1 MIKKNL
7 LHSFWPVIIGEFHN
21 PEHSLIKKDLINFL
35 KEYEE
40 KNPIQQHDDKDYH
53 TNFNLYESKY
63 NLQAEKNDALQ
74 KVLKFISISVSETI
88 KFVSQSK
95 IKELEKEKEKS
106 KLNIN
111 LYASWFI
118 RYNQGGM
125 VYPHNHGDCSW
136 SCVYYVQADKEPTT
150 NNGSTYF
157 IKPYMVQKTTDFG
170 GNYVN
175 TDQFSMNAEEGKLI
189 IFPGYLYHGSRA
201 YVGENDRIIIS
212 ANTKTDLIV

>member
-1 MIKKNL
+1 MIKKNK
-7 LHSFWPVIIGEFHN
+7 LHTFWPVIIGEFYN

-35 KEYEE
+35 KEYEQ
-40 KNPIQQHDDKDYH
+40 KNPIQQHDDNKDYH

-74 KVLKFISISVSETI
+74 KVLKFIGISILETI
-88 KFVSQSK
+88 KLASQSK
-95 IKELEKEKEKS
+95 IKELKEKKS

-125 VYPHNHGDCSW
+125 VYPHNHGECSW

-150 NNGSTYF
+150 MNGSTYF
-157 IKPYMVQKTTDFG
+157 IKPYLAQKTTDFG
-170 GNYVN
+170 GNYMA